1 MVTRLWNDTWTA
13 YQLRNATYE
22 DTPTFSLSGIRCKG
36 RVVRVYDGDTLWLAI
51 PYPDN
56 KVFKYRVRLH
66 GYDAP
71 ELHPR
76 SDAENRDQLV
86 QAALNA
92 KAFLEQTLARSNL
105 VDAEFFEYDKY
116 GRPLVKLTLP
126 GETQT
131 INDLMV
137 AKRFGYAYQGKT
149 KLNPAEQLAQLNHS
163 EPTEKEQQ

>member
-1 MVTRLWNDTWTA
+1 MSLIKLWTT
-13 YQLRNATYE
+13 YQLRKATYE
-22 DTPTFSLSGIRCKG
+22 DTPSFSLSGMRCKG
-36 RVVRVYDGDTLWLAI
+36 RVVRVYDGDTVWVAI
-51 PYPDN
+51 PYPDD

-76 SDAENRDQLV
+76 SDVENRELLV
-86 QAALNA
+86 QAALDA
-92 KAFLEQTLARSNL
+92 KAFLEDTLSRSEL
-105 VDAEFFEYDKY
+105 VDVEFFEYDKY

-137 AKRFGYAYQGKT
+137 SKRFGYIYKGKT
-149 KLNPAEQLAQLNHS
+149 KLTLAQQLEQLKHS
-163 EPTEKEQQ
+163 QPSEKEQ